1 MKRQVPGLA
10 ATVEESRPSV
20 ADGIY
25 LVRLDQCPGPLA
37 CAETVPCALT

>member
-1 MKRQVPGLA
+1 MKRQVPGLS

-25 LVRLDQCPGPLA
+25 LVRLDHAQDHWHAQKPFH
-37 CAETVPCALT
+37 VH